1 MRTAPPPHGGSR
13 KDWLGLSVSS
23 SNGIVL
29 RDLQLAKYW
38 LVQYAILWR
47 ILKFHELH
55 AYLSLKKDPYRWPVL
70 DARFMWH
77 DREVPLKA
85 SRLAGALLHLADP
98 SSILAQ
104 AGSLCS

>member
-55 AYLSLKKDPYRWPVL
+55 AYRLKSLPV
-70 DARFMWH
+70 
-77 DREVPLKA
+77 
-85 SRLAGALLHLADP
+85 AGAGRALH
-98 SSILAQ
+98 SC
-104 AGSLCS
+104 GTTEKFR